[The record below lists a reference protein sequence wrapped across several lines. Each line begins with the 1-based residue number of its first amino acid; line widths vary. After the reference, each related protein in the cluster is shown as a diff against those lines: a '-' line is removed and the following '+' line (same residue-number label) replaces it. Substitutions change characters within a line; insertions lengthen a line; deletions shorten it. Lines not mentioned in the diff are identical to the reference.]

1 MKYGYIMN
9 ANNLNILVNKTL
21 PHLKGDTEPVTRLAV
36 NLSEFLGRKTSKFF
50 IWSLKMAITFILVY
64 LI

>member
-50 IWSLKMAITFILVY
+50 I
-64 LI
+64 